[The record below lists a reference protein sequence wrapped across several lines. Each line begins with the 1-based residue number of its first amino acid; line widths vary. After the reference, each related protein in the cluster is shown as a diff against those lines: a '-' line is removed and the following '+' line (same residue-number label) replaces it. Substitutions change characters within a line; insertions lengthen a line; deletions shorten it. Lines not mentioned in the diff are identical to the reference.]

1 MKQQKNGKQK
11 ETKKE
16 KLKVSCCLTCP
27 VSFKVSSKYMWQ
39 FIVKFQGRISQEIF
53 VLTEQGCGSQLLRGP
68 GSI

>member
-1 MKQQKNGKQK
+1 MKQWKNGKQK

-53 VLTEQGCGSQLLRGP
+53 VLTE
-68 GSI
+68 